1 MVAPT
6 AMARPRPYRFYA
18 SEISYFSGKVRP
30 ALRMKRV
37 PFDELLPTRTAYRE
51 VIRARTG
58 LAMIPV
64 VVTPDD
70 ETWQDSS
77 DILDALDHRFP
88 DPPLHPRTPV
98 QRLAG
103 LLIELYTDEFLMLP
117 GLYWRWCFPESIA
130 QARADF
136 ASSTGDAPSAL
147 RFADAV
153 KGFAPMI
160 GVTADTAPAIE
171 AHTRELLAALEAHLA
186 AHPYV
191 LGASPSLGDCAL
203 MGPVYGH
210 FYNDA
215 VPALLLRE
223 TAPLTCHWI
232 ERMNHPDVETFGP
245 WLAADALAP
254 TFHALL
260 ALAARDTVP
269 LVLDTVRAFEAW
281 ADATPTVE
289 GELPR
294 AVGMHRGHLRGVAV
308 DRLTLSYTL
317 WMVQRV
323 LDAYRAL
330 DAAGQNAVAAALA
343 GTGWEPLLDFT
354 PRHRV
359 ERRPFKLFLATPK

>member
-1 MVAPT
+1 MAT
-6 AMARPRPYRFYA
+6 ARRYRLYA

-37 PFDELLPTRTAYRE
+37 PFEEVLPTRTVYRE

-77 DILDALDHRFP
+77 DILDALDHHYP
-88 DPPLHPRTPV
+88 DPPVHPATPV

-117 GLYWRWCFPESIA
+117 GLYWRWCFPESVA
-130 QARADF
+130 KARADF
-136 ASSTGDAPSAL
+136 ASSTGDPSSAL

-153 KGFAPMI
+153 RNFTPMI
-160 GVTADTAPAIE
+160 GVTPDTAPAIE
-171 AHTRELLAALEAHLA
+171 AHTRELLAALEDHLA
-186 AHPYV
+186 AHPYL

-215 VPALLLRE
+215 VPARLLRE
-223 TAPLTCHWI
+223 TAPLTCHWV
-232 ERMNHPDVETFGP
+232 ERMNHPDVDGFGSL
-245 WLAADALAP
+245 LAGDALAP
-254 TFHALL
+254 TFRALL
-260 ALAARDTVP
+260 SLAARDTVP
-269 LVLDTVRAFEAW
+269 LVLDTVRAFETW
-281 ADATPTVE
+281 VDSSPVGD

-294 AVGMHRGHLRGVAV
+294 AVGTHAGSLRGIPV

-323 LDAYRAL
+323 LDAHRAL
-330 DAAGQNAVAAALA
+330 DATGRAAVDAALA
-343 GTGWEPLLDFT
+343 GTGWEPLLGFA

-359 ERRPFKLFLATPK
+359 ERRPFKLFLATKG